1 VTYSYCVYDQRI
13 VSDIPMRSLT
23 GHDEQFTDCDV
34 RVRLGETPQ
43 GLTREP
49 AVRNV
54 CTTMGENEFL
64 FFHKELGVRFYVKNG
79 NEVIVDKNY
88 YDDPDMVSVYFLG
101 SVMGAVLY
109 MRNLIPM
116 HASAVR
122 VNGRAV
128 LFAGVS
134 GVGKSTLAHALQ
146 CRGYLAITDD
156 VAPVRILEDQLY
168 TYPGYTKFKLWQD
181 VLAYNQLSKDKYPRI
196 RDAFNKYYVDFTEKP
211 ESGPCP
217 VHKIYHLAVHNKDEL
232 LTIEKTDSRDRFNIV
247 KKNMYRPPYA
257 KGLKKEKEFFHV
269 IVKMAHLPMSTI
281 MRPQRPD
288 SFDTYVDRVE
298 EDMLT

>member
-1 VTYSYCVYDQRI
+1 
-13 VSDIPMRSLT
+13 MRSLT